1 MHTHVRDKVH
11 LATATF
17 SWQTMLLLYKRA
29 ITDGNASTWC
39 RQGRWRP
46 PCSPSPRCPSTRLR
60 AEGARTSEQPSRAER
75 FQKQR
80 QNNLSAFEN
89 TFKNRNTNRF
99 SLSEHFQRMP
109 DDLGGRQHAR
119 GNIKQYDASNKPL
132 YTPSGSTN
140 QQQR

>member
-29 ITDGNASTWC
+29 ITDGNAFTWC

-60 AEGARTSEQPSRAER
+60 AEGARTSEQPSRVER

-80 QNNLSAFEN
+80 QNN
-89 TFKNRNTNRF
+89 F
-99 SLSEHFQRMP
+99 SLREHFQKQEHNTVSA
-109 DDLGGRQHAR
+109 LA
-119 GNIKQYDASNKPL
+119 NIFNECP
-132 YTPSGSTN
+132 TT
-140 QQQR
+140 